1 MTMKVSKHLQIS
13 TVAIVFLVLVSAG
26 CTEFEQRSSDYAT
39 RISTLEEKVNTISI
53 NMDNVNARSNDLAG
67 KPNEVKR
74 KTERGNLQDKK
85 KRFKKQQRQKIMHQ
99 AMKQQLALTELNK
112 SKINSLE
119 GRVGTLSNSIENLET
134 KSNDLASKLNEVKK
148 KTERS
153 NLQEKTTETKNTLQ
167 GMKQQLALTESNK
180 NKINTLEKKFGT
192 LTSSLESSDTKN
204 NNLARQLGEMKKGTD
219 HSSLQEELLGT
230 KKSIQEIKQ
239 QLTSLE
245 TDKDEIKTKLGEQ
258 ESLYAKSFNIINNIE
273 ELTASIKETQKK
285 ENSSHT
291 LSDKAIELYSAG
303 NFEDAISYWEETL
316 KLDPT
321 NLEAKFNIEIAKD
334 RLRVKEIQED
344 LKALRVQKG
353 KVK

>member
-1 MTMKVSKHLQIS
+1 MKVSKHLQIF

-39 RISTLEEKVNTISI
+39 RISTLEERVNTISI
-53 NMDNVNARSNDLAG
+53 NIDNVNARSNDLAG
-67 KPNEVKR
+67 KLNEVKR
-74 KTERGNLQDKK
+74 KTERGNLQEKTTETK
-85 KRFKKQQRQKIMHQ
+85 NTLQGK
-99 AMKQQLALTELNK
+99 KQQLALTESNK
-112 SKINSLE
+112 SKINALE
-119 GRVGTLSNSIENLET
+119 GRVGTLSNSIENLDT
-134 KSNDLASKLNEVKK
+134 KS
-148 KTERS
+148 
-153 NLQEKTTETKNTLQ
+153 
-167 GMKQQLALTESNK
+167 
-180 NKINTLEKKFGT
+180 
-192 LTSSLESSDTKN
+192 

-239 QLTSLE
+239 QLTLLE

-258 ESLYAKSFNIINNIE
+258 ESLYAKSFNIINTIE
-273 ELTASIKETQKK
+273 EITASIKETQKK

-344 LKALRVQKG
+344 LNALRVQKG